1 MNLCPVLKETG
12 RSVTSDDPSYLFPDD
27 SVDVITAFVQF
38 VYEGFFVVTSSV
50 TVEQVLDFM
59 SRIGLVLTEE
69 SFQVFI
75 VNIIKLLYYFTSSC
89 YSDHTIQDTR
99 NSYS

>member
-12 RSVTSDDPSYLFPDD
+12 RSVTTSDEPSYLFPDD

-38 VYEGFFVVTSSV
+38 VYAGFFVVTSSV

-69 SFQVFI
+69 SFQVFMLI
-75 VNIIKLLYYFTSSC
+75 Y
-89 YSDHTIQDTR
+89 
-99 NSYS
+99 

>member
-12 RSVTSDDPSYLFPDD
+12 WSVTTSIDESSYLFPED

-75 VNIIKLLYYFTSSC
+75 VNILSCKLLYYFTSSC
-89 YSDHTIQDTR
+89 Y
-99 NSYS
+99 